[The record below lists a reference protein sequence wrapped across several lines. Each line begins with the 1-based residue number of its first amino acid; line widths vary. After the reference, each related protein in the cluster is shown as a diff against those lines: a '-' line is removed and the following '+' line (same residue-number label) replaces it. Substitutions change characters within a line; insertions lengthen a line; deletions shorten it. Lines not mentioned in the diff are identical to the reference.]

1 MARSIAA
8 GIAGFLVLVMAGF
21 TAEIEARLRV
31 FFVVLPQGPHPQF
44 FFIVLNPLTIKT
56 LGLRSKK
63 EDANFSNLASGSGI
77 RRMRH

>member
-1 MARSIAA
+1 MA
-8 GIAGFLVLVMAGF
+8 
-21 TAEIEARLRV
+21 T
-31 FFVVLPQGPHPQF
+31 QGPHPQF

-77 RRMRH
+77 PPNETLSTC